1 MKKTTKIKT
10 KNNSKISELTDLVK
24 RQQAELVN
32 LQNRFEEQKKNIYL
46 FANENM
52 IAEILPILD
61 NFKRSTEHLPEKLKN
76 DNWAKGINLI
86 EKQLEEML
94 KNNGL
99 EVIVTHIGDK
109 FDPNIHE
116 AIEGE
121 KQLISE
127 IVLEGYKLNS
137 KVIRPAK
144 VKVN

>member
-1 MKKTTKIKT
+1 MKKITKIKA
-10 KNNSKISELTDLVK
+10 KKVLKISELTDLVK

-46 FANENM
+46 FANEN
-52 IAEILPILD
+52 IITEILPILD
-61 NFKRSTEHLPEKLKN
+61 NFKRSAEHFPEKLKD

-99 EVIVTHIGDK
+99 EVIVSNVGDK

-121 KQLISE
+121 NQLISE
-127 IVLEGYKLNS
+127 VVLEGYRLNS